1 MLNYF
6 ILNRKNQ
13 SILDFKSIEIAEQ
26 ITLID
31 LKLFN
36 KIELSEV
43 LLWSTKQS
51 EKLSPNLIKFTEHFN
66 NISYWLVKIFF
77 C

>member
-1 MLNYF
+1 M
-6 ILNRKNQ
+6 
-13 SILDFKSIEIAEQ
+13 DFKSIEIAEQ
-26 ITLID
+26 MTLID

-51 EKLSPNLIKFTEHFN
+51 EKFSPNLIKFTEHFN
-66 NISYWLVKIFF
+66 NISYWLVDLDSLNLKKNY
-77 C
+77 